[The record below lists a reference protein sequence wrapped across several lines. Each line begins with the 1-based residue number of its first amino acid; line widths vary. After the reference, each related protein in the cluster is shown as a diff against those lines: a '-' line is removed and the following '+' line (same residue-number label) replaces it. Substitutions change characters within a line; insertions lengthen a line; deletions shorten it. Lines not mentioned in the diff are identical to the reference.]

1 MNLDLIRKDFP
12 ILETQVNGH
21 QIVYFDNGATTQRP
35 LPVVNAVVDYVT
47 HQNGN
52 PHRGAHIFA
61 ISASEAYDTSKEV
74 VRDFIHAR
82 SEKEI
87 IYTRNTTESLNLVSR
102 SYGETHLKKG
112 DHILITIAEHHSN
125 LVTWQRAAEKT
136 GAVLDYIYIDKETGH
151 FPEEEL
157 KKINDP
163 RVKILAFAQVSN
175 VLGVEF
181 DPKPLIKRA
190 HAHGAVVVLDGA
202 QSTPHKQIDVQD
214 LDCDF
219 FAFSGHKMCSMGGI
233 GVLYAKEELL
243 DEMEPFLMG
252 GDMIETVEEQTT
264 TFAELPAKFE
274 AGTQYV
280 EGAVGLVAAIKY
292 IQAIGYDDI
301 RAQERKLVTRCL
313 EGMKKLPFIQIIGPK
328 NPEEKE
334 GLIAFEVE
342 GVHPHDVAQIM
353 SAEGICIRTGHH
365 CAEPLHHYLGVNA
378 SCRASFYF
386 YNTEEEVDYF
396 LDKLKDSVN
405 SWVHCGILMHSLY
418 FMQILITEGRA

>member
-47 HQNGN
+47 YQNGN

-125 LVTWQRAAEKT
+125 LVTWQRAAEKI

-157 KKINDP
+157 KKIDDP

-181 DPKPLIKRA
+181 DPKPLIERA

-202 QSTPHKQIDVQD
+202 QSTPHKKIDVQD

-243 DEMEPFLMG
+243 DEMEPFLLG

-396 LDKLKDSVN
+396 LDKLKDVRK
-405 SWVHCGILMHSLY
+405 VMGY
-418 FMQILITEGRA
+418 DD

>member
-157 KKINDP
+157 KKIDDP

-219 FAFSGHKMCSMGGI
+219 FAFSGHKMCSMGGF
-233 GVLYAKEELL
+233 GVLYAMEELL

-252 GDMIETVEEQTT
+252 GDMIETVEEQTK

-396 LDKLKDSVN
+396 LDKLKDVRK
-405 SWVHCGILMHSLY
+405 VMGY
-418 FMQILITEGRA
+418 DD

>member
-301 RAQERKLVTRCL
+301 RAQERKLVIRCL

-396 LDKLKDSVN
+396 LDKLKDVRK
-405 SWVHCGILMHSLY
+405 VMGY
-418 FMQILITEGRA
+418 DD

>member
-280 EGAVGLVAAIKY
+280 EGAVGLVADIKY

-396 LDKLKDSVN
+396 LDKLKDVRK
-405 SWVHCGILMHSLY
+405 VMGY
-418 FMQILITEGRA
+418 DD

>member
-74 VRDFIHAR
+74 VRDFIHAI
-82 SEKEI
+82 SQKEI

-157 KKINDP
+157 KKIDDP

-396 LDKLKDSVN
+396 LDKLKDVRK
-405 SWVHCGILMHSLY
+405 VMGY
-418 FMQILITEGRA
+418 DD

>member
-157 KKINDP
+157 KKIDDP

-202 QSTPHKQIDVQD
+202 QSTAHKKIDVQD

-301 RAQERKLVTRCL
+301 REQERKLVTRCL

-396 LDKLKDSVN
+396 LDKLKDVRK
-405 SWVHCGILMHSLY
+405 VMGY
-418 FMQILITEGRA
+418 DD

>member
-47 HQNGN
+47 HQNDN

-396 LDKLKDSVN
+396 LDKLKDVRK
-405 SWVHCGILMHSLY
+405 VMGY
-418 FMQILITEGRA
+418 DD

>member
-74 VRDFIHAR
+74 VRDFIHAS

-190 HAHGAVVVLDGA
+190 QAHGAVVVLDGA

-396 LDKLKDSVN
+396 LDKLKDVRK
-405 SWVHCGILMHSLY
+405 VMGY
-418 FMQILITEGRA
+418 DD

>member
-280 EGAVGLVAAIKY
+280 EGAGGLVAAIKY

-396 LDKLKDSVN
+396 LDKLKDVRK
-405 SWVHCGILMHSLY
+405 VMGY
-418 FMQILITEGRA
+418 DD

>member
-157 KKINDP
+157 KKINDT

-280 EGAVGLVAAIKY
+280 EGAVGLVAAIEY

-396 LDKLKDSVN
+396 LDKLKDVRK
-405 SWVHCGILMHSLY
+405 VMGY
-418 FMQILITEGRA
+418 DD

>member
-157 KKINDP
+157 KKIDDP
-163 RVKILAFAQVSN
+163 RVKILAFAQVFN
-175 VLGVEF
+175 VLGVVF
-181 DPKPLIKRA
+181 VLFVLIKRA
-190 HAHGAVVVLDGA
+190 RAHGAVVVLDGA

-396 LDKLKDSVN
+396 LDKLKDVRK
-405 SWVHCGILMHSLY
+405 VMGY
-418 FMQILITEGRA
+418 DD

>member
-151 FPEEEL
+151 LPEEEL

-280 EGAVGLVAAIKY
+280 EGAVGLVAAMKY

-396 LDKLKDSVN
+396 LDKLKDVRK
-405 SWVHCGILMHSLY
+405 VMGY
-418 FMQILITEGRA
+418 DD

>member
-157 KKINDP
+157 KKIDDP

-301 RAQERKLVTRCL
+301 REQERKLVTRCL
-313 EGMKKLPFIQIIGPK
+313 ENMKKLPFIQIIGPK

-396 LDKLKDSVN
+396 LDKLKDVRK
-405 SWVHCGILMHSLY
+405 VMGY
-418 FMQILITEGRA
+418 DD

>member
-82 SEKEI
+82 SKKEI

-102 SYGETHLKKG
+102 SYG

-157 KKINDP
+157 KKIDDP

-396 LDKLKDSVN
+396 LDKLKDVRK
-405 SWVHCGILMHSLY
+405 VMGY
-418 FMQILITEGRA
+418 DD

>member
-82 SEKEI
+82 SKKEI

-157 KKINDP
+157 KKIDDP

-342 GVHPHDVAQIM
+342 GVHPHDGAQIM

-396 LDKLKDSVN
+396 LDKLKDVRK
-405 SWVHCGILMHSLY
+405 VMGY
-418 FMQILITEGRA
+418 DD

>member
-353 SAEGICIRTGHH
+353 SAEVICIRTGHH

-396 LDKLKDSVN
+396 LDKLKDVRK
-405 SWVHCGILMHSLY
+405 VMGY
-418 FMQILITEGRA
+418 DD

>member
-1 MNLDLIRKDFP
+1 MTLDLIRKDFP

-396 LDKLKDSVN
+396 LDKLKDVRK
-405 SWVHCGILMHSLY
+405 VMGY
-418 FMQILITEGRA
+418 DD

>member
-1 MNLDLIRKDFP
+1 MNLDLIRRDFP
-12 ILETQVNGH
+12 ILETKVNGH

-35 LPVVNAVVDYVT
+35 RPVVNAVVDYVT
-47 HQNGN
+47 YQNGN

-202 QSTPHKQIDVQD
+202 QSTPHKKIDVQD

-243 DEMEPFLMG
+243 DEMEPFLLG

-396 LDKLKDSVN
+396 LDKLKDVRK
-405 SWVHCGILMHSLY
+405 VMGY
-418 FMQILITEGRA
+418 DD

>member
-365 CAEPLHHYLGVNA
+365 CAEPLHHYPCCNA

-396 LDKLKDSVN
+396 LDKLKDVRK
-405 SWVHCGILMHSLY
+405 VMGY
-418 FMQILITEGRA
+418 DD

>member
-125 LVTWQRAAEKT
+125 LVTWQRDAENT
-136 GAVLDYIYIDKETGH
+136 GDVLDYIYIDKETGH

-243 DEMEPFLMG
+243 DELEPFLMG

-396 LDKLKDSVN
+396 LDKLKDVRK
-405 SWVHCGILMHSLY
+405 VMGY
-418 FMQILITEGRA
+418 DD

>member
-82 SEKEI
+82 SKKEI

-136 GAVLDYIYIDKETGH
+136 GAVLDYIYNDTETGH

-157 KKINDP
+157 KKIDDP

-396 LDKLKDSVN
+396 LDKLKDVRK
-405 SWVHCGILMHSLY
+405 VMGY
-418 FMQILITEGRA
+418 DD

>member
-12 ILETQVNGH
+12 ILETQVNCH

-274 AGTQYV
+274 AGSQYV

-386 YNTEEEVDYF
+386 YNTEEGVDYF
-396 LDKLKDSVN
+396 LDKLKDVRK
-405 SWVHCGILMHSLY
+405 VMGY
-418 FMQILITEGRA
+418 DD